1 MKLWILLSAALL
13 PALPSFAQNAAP
25 PVSVPHLEGIVEALD
40 VRFPPSPEESGSEQ
54 VRGAAQW
61 AQSFLR
67 AGASGVQLRFE
78 NIVFD
83 ADEYFEI
90 EIVDANGSTVETLTP
105 QTLAGES
112 AIWTNIGRGQSL
124 GVSVYGNRNGSLGFD
139 VKSISFDRRG
149 MVQESIIGQDQRQH
163 LYEYN
168 GDLLDTVSRVSGSV
182 AKLSMIK
189 NTPSGPK
196 RYVCTGFLIDE
207 NTLVTNEH
215 CVADQETCANTKV
228 IFGYEYNRFGQIP
241 GMEQYDC
248 LKVRTV
254 NYELDT
260 AVLELAGEPGK
271 RWNSLAIADNPALE
285 GERLFV
291 IQHPAGEPKQISDSD
306 CTVFESISPGRQSLS
321 DFAHKCDTLGGS
333 SGSPVFNLSGEVVGL
348 HHWGRDVSG
357 RYSQS
362 NRAVRMEL
370 VGALIKPAHPA
381 PEQPGDAGS
390 DTQIGIGVDAG
401 SNPDAGGIVDGT
413 ESD

>member
-1 MKLWILLSAALL
+1 MKLWILLSAALF
-13 PALPSFAQNAAP
+13 PALPSAAQNAAP

-40 VRFPPSPEESGSEQ
+40 VRFPPSPEESGSGQ

-90 EIVDANGSTVETLTP
+90 ELVDANGSTVQTLTP
-105 QTLAGES
+105 QTLAGKP

-124 GVSVYGNRNGSLGFD
+124 GVSVYGNRDGSLSFE

-189 NTPSGPK
+189 NTPNGPK
-196 RYVCTGFLIDE
+196 RYVCSGFLVDDS
-207 NTLVTNEH
+207 TLVTNEH

-248 LKVRTV
+248 LNVRAV
-254 NYELDT
+254 NFELDT

-271 RWNSLAIADNPALE
+271 RWNSLTLGETPAQD
-285 GERLFV
+285 GERLFIV
-291 IQHPAGEPKQISDSD
+291 QHPAGEPKQISESD
-306 CTVFESISPGRQSLS
+306 CTVFESISPGRQSRS
-321 DFAHKCDTLGGS
+321 DFAHRCDTLGGS

-357 RYSQS
+357 RYSRA

-370 VGALIKPAHPA
+370 VSPLIKPEQPA
-381 PEQPGDAGS
+381 PEPPGDTGS
-390 DTQIGIGVDAG
+390 STQIDISVDAG
-401 SNPDAGGIVDGT
+401 SSPDVGGNDDGAG
-413 ESD
+413 SN